1 MPKSKHIVIIMSIL
15 YLVGMASAFTPLS
28 PFVFTLSPLVILLTL
43 IGFLIAIEASIK
55 CIQWIVIAGILGY
68 TIEIIGV
75 WTGIPFGN
83 YSYGSG
89 LSIKLFDVPV
99 VLIAN
104 WALLTS
110 ISLYATIKTP
120 LLIQLSLP
128 PVLITLLDFLIE
140 PVAIHYNWW
149 SWEYQD
155 VPLSNYLGWVVSAF
169 FINLLLV
176 NTIKENN
183 LKKNTV
189 GISQFLLFVQFLFFG
204 VLNISL

>member
-1 MPKSKHIVIIMSIL
+1 M
-15 YLVGMASAFTPLS
+15 VGMASAFTPLS
-28 PFVFTLSPLVILLTL
+28 TFVFTLSPLVIILTL
-43 IGFLIAIEASIK
+43 IGYLIAISASIN
-55 CIQWIVIAGILGY
+55 CIKWIMIAGILGF
-68 TIEIIGV
+68 TIEVIGV
-75 WTGIPFGN
+75 STGVPFGN

-120 LLIQLSLP
+120 PLIQVSLP
-128 PVLITLLDFLIE
+128 PVLITLLDFFIE

-169 FINLLLV
+169 FINLLLI

-204 VLNISL
+204 VLNLSL